1 MASNSNWAISPNK
14 KTHHYIIGID
24 FGHGETSAA
33 YAEIG
38 WEEEMGTL
46 EPVKD
51 IDITQDKSYV
61 IPSAISINTN
71 GDIHIG
77 ADAFEYQD
85 SEIHVCFKQKPIS
98 IDGDAEK
105 LMIKFMHAV
114 YDLVR
119 ERIGSTLTDTNH
131 IVYIATPSGWD
142 KAAQNLYGEMAAKA
156 GIPIAGVT
164 WESRAAFIKA
174 QNSADSGLPQYVD
187 KGAIVFDMGSST
199 LDFTYISSDVIKENQ
214 KPIDFGYDCG
224 ASEVERIMYKQLKE
238 ENKVITS
245 FEEKYPSSID
255 RLLFEMRKA
264 KEEYYRKAEHKLRKT
279 IDFYQLVND
288 DDLSILRYSYDTNQ
302 LDELLKAKGYIEK
315 IRKSMIDFMEN
326 HIKGKPI
333 YAAFFTGGASRMNFL
348 ELLVREE
355 WKVDFIFRDQ
365 NPSLT
370 ISQGVAEAARSDVR
384 SGGTGKIKEEI
395 KKIMSGIDIYSI
407 FIKKLGTKMED
418 EIEASIANPVIQ
430 FAEAEEDYCLADL
443 EMSIQANIEGDIKN
457 ISVWAKESIKSAFEE
472 ATEAIKNKMNTMMA
486 NYSKSNIKMREI
498 STKKMDFP
506 NLDLDIVSN
515 QIKELSSFF
524 AENTSEWTG
533 IITGTAIGAVAGFLL
548 GPIGWIGM
556 GLVAAW
562 KIFFGEEETEE
573 QKRAKAKNKSLNIV
587 ERKKV
592 YEEFENNWEN
602 ICMQIN
608 DSIMKAL
615 DKPSLRIKV
624 NNQCKTILHEYAED
638 CLRQT
643 RIMLD

>member
-114 YDLVR
+114 YELVR

-348 ELLVREE
+348 ESLVREE

-407 FIKKLGTKMED
+407 FIKKLGTKIED

-457 ISVWAKESIKSAFEE
+457 ISVWAKECIKSAFEE

-608 DSIMKAL
+608 D
-615 DKPSLRIKV
+615 
-624 NNQCKTILHEYAED
+624 
-638 CLRQT
+638 
-643 RIMLD
+643 